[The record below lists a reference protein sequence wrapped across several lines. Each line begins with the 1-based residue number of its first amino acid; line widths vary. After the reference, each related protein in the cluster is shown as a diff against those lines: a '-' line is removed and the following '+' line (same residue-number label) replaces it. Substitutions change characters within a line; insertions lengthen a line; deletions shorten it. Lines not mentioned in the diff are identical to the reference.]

1 MRDFHE
7 RFAAAIAEPVDG
19 PLAIYRNTVM
29 AGVCEALAANFPV
42 VCALLGEEMFAAVA
56 VDHATAHPPANPVLA
71 HYGARFAE
79 WIEEQAWTCD
89 LPYLS
94 DVARIERLHGEALFA
109 ADAAPLDPGA
119 LGRLAPDE
127 WMHVR
132 LALHPATRLARSR
145 WPAASLWLA
154 HQDGGD
160 LSCLVWQRECVLV
173 TRPGHTVRVE
183 PIAASAHRFILSLAR
198 GATVATAVEAT
209 LAALPDADIAAAF
222 TLLLNRGAFAALTD

>member
-1 MRDFHE
+1 MREFHQA
-7 RFAAAIAEPVDG
+7 FAAMIAAPVAG
-19 PLAIYRNTVM
+19 PMAIYRNTAL
-29 AGVCEALAANFPV
+29 AGAVEALAANFPV
-42 VCALLGEEMFAAVA
+42 VCALLGEEMFAAAA

-71 HYGARFAE
+71 HYGAGFAE
-79 WIEEQAWTCD
+79 WIEDQAWASD

-109 ADAAPLDPGA
+109 ADAAPLDHGA

-127 WMHVR
+127 WTHVR
-132 LALHPATRLARSR
+132 LALHPATRLACSR

-160 LSCLVWQRECVLV
+160 LSCLVWHGECVLV
-173 TRPGHTVRVE
+173 TRPGHLVRVE
-183 PIAASAHRFILSLAR
+183 PIAASAHRFVLSLID

-209 LAALPDADIAAAF
+209 LAAFPDADIAAAF